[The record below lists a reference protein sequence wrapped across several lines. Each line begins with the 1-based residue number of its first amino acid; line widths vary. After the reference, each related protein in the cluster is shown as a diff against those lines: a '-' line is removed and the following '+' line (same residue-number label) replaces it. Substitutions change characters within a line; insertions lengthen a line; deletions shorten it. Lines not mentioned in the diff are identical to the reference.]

1 MIVEKCDKCEIEVY
15 NSNDERRFIQNE
27 IIDNKIICVDCIEEK
42 KEDIIGNIYDDLFPE
57 MNQLIDKVMEKHSDI
72 DGELLCSKNLDYEYR
87 ETFEK
92 LSKCI
97 YKQLQ
102 ENWVNYAK
110 NII

>member
-1 MIVEKCDKCEIEVY
+1 MITEKCDKCEIEVY

-57 MNQLIDKVMEKHSDI
+57 INQLINEVMKKQVKIND
-72 DGELLCSKNLDYEYR
+72 ELFCSKNLDYEYR
-87 ETFEK
+87 EVFEK

-97 YKQLQ
+97 FKQLL
-102 ENWVNYAK
+102 EN
-110 NII
+110 